1 MKPYSLTLKV
11 VTLILPTY
19 ETTLRHLR
27 HHFSNHSSNHHHTNR
42 NAMTTH
48 IIKRGKSLYL
58 VEEVNSEFLKLT
70 PLGKGEVFYRSI
82 EDYYRTVNRFNT
94 ETK

>member
-1 MKPYSLTLKV
+1 
-11 VTLILPTY
+11 
-19 ETTLRHLR
+19 
-27 HHFSNHSSNHHHTNR
+27 
-42 NAMTTH
+42 MTTH